1 MNKTCA
7 SLFYLRS
14 YYSIS
19 MRFCLI
25 AILILFTLR
34 VSAQPTWLLH
44 QKFAEKYYYIDSI
57 CRISNEFKGPEFY
70 KSISALQK
78 WASDNSDPELAI
90 NFEIVALKSKMDDK
104 DTLNG
109 NIERDLINLVRRAQE
124 LNFNYTLAEIL
135 KTLGV
140 YHWSRGKNP
149 NMAME
154 DYLTSYKLFKDYTT
168 EEFPPKREYIY
179 ILGTAY
185 YIFED
190 YENAI
195 HFLKVALETK
205 PEKRLNQLNAIYT
218 SLGLSYRYKKNYDSS
233 NWFFRKVYDD
243 TDKAWKAI
251 TAGNI
256 GINYFY
262 EKKYTEAIP
271 LLEQDIST
279 SIRLNNNIRSAAN
292 SMYILSQIYLSQNEV
307 EKAGNLVIQALQLC
321 ESKPFWP
328 DYVLAEHLFTQLHK
342 VYTLESELRL
352 ANLYADSAM
361 VAKDSVQS
369 RYNALSLSKAQEK
382 TDFIQHKLET
392 EKLQNQKDRHELI
405 RNGLLALAVL
415 LVIICIL
422 YINRQRLKQKKLEAE
437 KKVAEAD
444 LENAAVKLESF
455 RHSAQEKNQLIEHFT
470 LELEKLKQTEAEQ
483 SDNELRSQL
492 ERATILTDEQW
503 EDFRNLFEQVHKGF
517 FGGLKKKYPDLTQ
530 AEIRFLAL
538 TKMKLTS
545 KEMASMLGTSVNAI
559 RMNRH
564 RLRKKLD
571 LDKDDMMEELVDDI

>member
-1 MNKTCA
+1 MRFSLTLIL
-7 SLFYLRS
+7 SLFVTSL
-14 YYSIS
+14 
-19 MRFCLI
+19 
-25 AILILFTLR
+25 
-34 VSAQPTWLLH
+34 SAQPIGLLH
-44 QKFAEKYYYIDSI
+44 QSYAEKYYYTDSL
-57 CRISNEFKGPEFY
+57 SNDNKFTSNADFLTNIAGFK
-70 KSISALQK
+70 K
-78 WASDNSDPELAI
+78 WADDNNDPELGI
-90 NFEIVALKSKMDDK
+90 DLEIVALKSKMNNRDTIGATIEK
-104 DTLNG
+104 DLMAL
-109 NIERDLINLVRRAQE
+109 ERKADE
-124 LNFNYTLAEIL
+124 HHFNYTCAEIMQL
-135 KTLGV
+135 IGI

-149 NMAME
+149 NLAFE
-154 DYLTSYKLFKDYTT
+154 DYLTAYKLFKDFKS
-168 EEFPPKREYIY
+168 EDFPPKREYTY

-195 HFLKVALETK
+195 HFLKEALDTK
-205 PEKRLNQLNAIYT
+205 PEKRSNHLNSIYT
-218 SLGLSYRYKKNYDSS
+218 SLGLSYRCKKNYDSS
-233 NWFFRKVYDD
+233 NCFFKKVLDD

-262 EKKYTEAIP
+262 EKKYTDAIP
-271 LLEQDIST
+271 LLQQDINT
-279 SIRLNNNIRSAAN
+279 SIRLKNNIRSAAN
-292 SMYILSQIYLSQNEV
+292 SMFILSQIYISQNEIDTA
-307 EKAGNLVIQALQLC
+307 EKLLLQGLSLC
-321 ESKPFWP
+321 EPKPFWP
-328 DYVLAEHLFTQLHK
+328 DYVLEEHLFTQLHK
-342 VYTLESELRL
+342 VYTIKNNLRL
-352 ANLYADSAM
+352 ANLYADSAL
-361 VAKDSVQS
+361 VAKDSVQKQF
-369 RYNALSLSKAQEK
+369 NALSLSKAQEK
-382 TDFIQHKLET
+382 ADFMQHKLET

-405 RNGLLALAVL
+405 RNGLLASAVL

-437 KKVAEAD
+437 KKIAETELD
-444 LENAAVKLESF
+444 NAAVKLENF

-470 LELEKLKQTEAEQ
+470 LELEKLKQTEEEQ
-483 SDNELRSQL
+483 SDNELRSKL

-571 LDKDDMMEELVDDI
+571 LDKDDMIEELVDDI

>member
-1 MNKTCA
+1 MRFSLTLIL
-7 SLFYLRS
+7 SLFVSSL
-14 YYSIS
+14 
-19 MRFCLI
+19 
-25 AILILFTLR
+25 
-34 VSAQPTWLLH
+34 SAQPTGLLH
-44 QKFAEKYYYIDSI
+44 QSYAEKYYYTDSL
-57 CRISNEFKGPEFY
+57 SNDNKFTRNADFLNNIAGLK
-70 KSISALQK
+70 K
-78 WASDNSDPELAI
+78 WADANNDPELGI
-90 NFEIVALKSKMDDK
+90 DLEMVALKSKMNNK
-104 DTLNG
+104 DTIG
-109 NIERDLINLVRRAQE
+109 ATIEKDLMAIEKKAEDHDFIYTRAETKQ
-124 LNFNYTLAEIL
+124 LI
-135 KTLGV
+135 GS

-149 NMAME
+149 NLAFE
-154 DYLTSYKLFKDYTT
+154 YYLTAYKLYKDFKPED
-168 EEFPPKREYIY
+168 FPPKREYIY
-179 ILGTAY
+179 VLGTAY

-195 HFLKVALETK
+195 KYLKEALDNK
-205 PEKRLNQLNAIYT
+205 PEKRSNHLNSIYT

-233 NWFFRKVYDD
+233 NWFFKKVFDD
-243 TDKAWKAI
+243 TDRAWKAI

-262 EKKYTEAIP
+262 EKKYAEAIP
-271 LLEQDIST
+271 LLKQDINT
-279 SIRLNNNIRSAAN
+279 SIRLNNNLRSAAN
-292 SMYILSQIYLSQNEV
+292 TMYILSQIYISQNEIDTA
-307 EKAGNLVIQALQLC
+307 EKLLLQGLSLC
-321 ESKPFWP
+321 EPKPFWP
-328 DYVLAEHLFTQLHK
+328 DYVLEEHLFTQLHK
-342 VYTLESELRL
+342 VYTIKNNLRL

-361 VAKDSVQS
+361 VAKDSVQKQF
-369 RYNALSLSKAQEK
+369 NALSLSKAQEK

-405 RNGLLALAVL
+405 RNGLLALALL

-437 KKVAEAD
+437 KKIAETELD
-444 LENAAVKLESF
+444 HAAVKLESF

-470 LELEKLKQTEAEQ
+470 QELEKLKQTEVEQ
-483 SDNELRSQL
+483 SDNELRSKL

>member
-1 MNKTCA
+1 
-7 SLFYLRS
+7 
-14 YYSIS
+14 
-19 MRFCLI
+19 MRFCLSS
-25 AILILFTLR
+25 LFCLLFTS
-34 VSAQPTWLLH
+34 VIAQPTGLLH
-44 QKFAEKYYYIDSI
+44 QAYSEKFYYIDSL
-57 CRISNEFKGPEFY
+57 CSISNLYKGPEFY
-70 KSISALQK
+70 KNIAYLQK
-78 WASDNSDPELAI
+78 WAADNNDPELGI
-90 NFEIVALKSKMDDK
+90 DFEIVALKSKMDDK
-104 DTLNG
+104 DTLEGTIEKDLLNLERKAGEG
-109 NIERDLINLVRRAQE
+109 NFIYTRAQVIQ
-124 LNFNYTLAEIL
+124 L
-135 KTLGV
+135 LGI

-149 NMAME
+149 NLAIE
-154 DYLTSYKLFKDYTT
+154 DYLTAFKLYKDFKPYD
-168 EEFPPKREYIY
+168 FPPKREYIY

-195 HFLKVALETK
+195 KYLKEALATK
-205 PEKRLNQLNAIYT
+205 PEKKSNYLNPIYT
-218 SLGLSYRYKKNYDSS
+218 SLGLSYRCKKNYDSS
-233 NWFFRKVYDD
+233 TWYFRKVYDD
-243 TDKAWKAI
+243 TDNAWKAI

-256 GINYFY
+256 GINYYY
-262 EKKYTEAIP
+262 EKKYAEAIP
-271 LLEQDIST
+271 LLEQDINT
-279 SIRLNNNIRSAAN
+279 SIRLNNSIRSAAN
-292 SMYILSQIYLSQNEV
+292 TMYILSQIYVSQNEI
-307 EKAGNLVIQALQLC
+307 EKAEKIVVQGLRLC
-321 ESKPFWP
+321 ETKPFWP
-328 DYVLAEHLFTQLHK
+328 DYVLAEHLYTQLHK
-342 VYTLESELRL
+342 IYTLKNDLPM

-361 VAKDSVQS
+361 VAKDSVQAK
-369 RYNALSLSKAQEK
+369 YNALSLSKAQEK
-382 TDFIQHKLET
+382 TDFVLHKLET
-392 EKLQNQKDRHELI
+392 EQLQNQKDRHELI

-437 KKVAEAD
+437 KKTAEAE

-470 LELEKLKQTEAEQ
+470 QELEKLKKTEEEH

-503 EDFRNLFEQVHKGF
+503 DDFRNLFEQVHKGF

-571 LDKDDMMEELVDDI
+571 LDKEDMIEELVDDI